1 MFIDSKPCI
10 RSVNPEWFMWDLEMI
25 MVDMCLQICLSIWFG
40 APRNSSWGRLFV
52 QICHSDPFWCWENY
66 DKPADGFAVL
76 HNVQRNPCPNIE
88 KPMVGNYIHMF
99 SNIGHFPMSFWRLS
113 MGTRLRRS
121 QGRCCPPRCEDQPW
135 GKVLRT
141 WLRLT
146 HGDGKC
152 KLGPPIALL

>member
-1 MFIDSKPCI
+1 
-10 RSVNPEWFMWDLEMI
+10 MI
-25 MVDMCLQICLSIWFG
+25 HVGSGNDNGGYLPPNL
-40 APRNSSWGRLFV
+40 
-52 QICHSDPFWCWENY
+52 PFHLVWSPPGIHLGCWENY

-121 QGRCCPPRCEDQPW
+121 QGRCCPPRCEDQPC

-146 HGDGKC
+146 HDAMAMAQV
-152 KLGPPIALL
+152 GPPTGNISWPTWFLSKLT